1 MLSRGIAQKHVAVA
15 CSIAL
20 TIGGALVPRM
30 SWADSSS
37 EVERLR
43 AEAQNMAQTIEDTTA
58 AYQQAAADAD
68 LLERQIADN
77 EARAA
82 EINAKL
88 PEQRERAARS
98 IKELYLFQKSTPGL
112 LELILSSEDFNQFI
126 TTLSYLDTIHSR
138 NADQIKQL
146 ASLSDELDSTI
157 IELNL
162 QRDVAQQKKQEALEA
177 LDEARAARKWLQD
190 RADAIAATEAAERAK
205 AIAAARA
212 AVKAASSSAAP
223 EPVIIA
229 PTQQTVQTQ
238 VTTTVTTT
246 QTVQQQEAAASAQP
260 EQQATA
266 PEQPAQPEQTAQ
278 QEQAAPEQAAA
289 PSVEE
294 SPATFTT
301 NSGNT
306 APIEIPEED
315 VTSASTEPLTTNTTT
330 SEVDVWAARI
340 DAYLAGSPLAGY
352 GATFANAAASYGVDP
367 RLSPAISCIESSKGA
382 ICFLPHNAWGWGS
395 SSWGSWESAIYD
407 HVAGLASMYGG
418 ILTLEGAQMYC
429 PPSYQEW
436 YSSVLAEMS
445 SI

>member
-1 MLSRGIAQKHVAVA
+1 MLSRGIAQKHVAIA
-15 CSIAL
+15 CSVAL
-20 TIGGALVPRM
+20 AIGGALVPREG
-30 SWADSSS
+30 WADSSS

-43 AEAQNMAQTIEDTTA
+43 AEAQSMAQTIEETTA
-58 AYQQAAADAD
+58 AYQQAAADVE
-68 LLERQIADN
+68 LLEQQIASN
-77 EARAA
+77 EARAK
-82 EINAKL
+82 EIEAKL
-88 PEQRERAARS
+88 PQQRERAARC
-98 IKELYLFQKSTPGL
+98 IKEMYLFQKSAPGL
-112 LELILSSEDFNQFI
+112 LELVLSSEDFNQFI
-126 TTLSYLDTIHSR
+126 TTLSYLDTIHNR

-146 ASLSDELDSTI
+146 ASLSN
-157 IELNL
+157 ELNSTTVELSL
-162 QRDVAQQKKQEALEA
+162 QRDVAQQKEQEAVKA
-177 LDEARAARKWLQD
+177 LDEARAARQWLQD

-205 AIAAARA
+205 AIAAAKA
-212 AVKAASSSAAP
+212 AVMAANSSAAP
-223 EPVIIA
+223 DPVIIS
-229 PTQQTVQTQ
+229 PTVTTVQTQ
-238 VTTTVTTT
+238 ITTT
-246 QTVQQQEAAASAQP
+246 QTVQQVTTAPEQAAQP
-260 EQQATA
+260 EQQAA
-266 PEQPAQPEQTAQ
+266 PEQAAQPDQ

-289 PSVEE
+289 PNVEE

-306 APIEIPEED
+306 ATIEIPEED

-352 GATFANAAASYGVDP
+352 GATFASAAAAYGVDP

-445 SI
+445 GI